1 LIAGGGLAEV
11 PGRQCRQARRQMDE
25 ADRKFMD
32 RAIVLALKSAGEGGV
47 PVGAVLA
54 WRGVAVS
61 EGHNRRQQR
70 KVITLHGETDCLTNA
85 GLFGRW
91 RETTLYTTL
100 SPCMMCAGTIVQF
113 GIPRVVVADA
123 ENFGGNEDF
132 LKGRG
137 VAVEIMRDEPM
148 IAFFR
153 DWKAK
158 NAEIWN
164 GDIGL
169 G

>member
-1 LIAGGGLAEV
+1 
-11 PGRQCRQARRQMDE
+11 MDE
-25 ADRKFMD
+25 ADRAFMAQ
-32 RAIVLALKSAGEGGV
+32 AIVQALKSAGEGGV

-54 WRGVAVS
+54 WRGVAVA
-61 EGHNRRQQR
+61 EGHNRRQQN
-70 KVITLHGETDCLTNA
+70 KVIVLHGETDCLANA

-123 ENFGGNEDF
+123 ENFGGNEEF
-132 LKGRG
+132 LRGRG
-137 VAVEIMRDEPM
+137 VTVDIRRDETM
-148 IAFFR
+148 IGFFR
-153 DWKAK
+153 DWKAR
-158 NAEIWN
+158 NLEIWN